1 MSFISFQGDIIMRIA
16 VVFVFLFILG
26 CAYNPQLSNVT
37 NANGTS
43 ASGKMS
49 KGAIPA
55 LGLGHVSLHPD
66 LNLRMNSSCTKVMKL
81 SFGQTQDYRS
91 VMLELKNRALIMG
104 GNSVSLVEWFENN
117 NTTGYVGNIYLCK
130 KKTYHIH
137 PHPA

>member
-1 MSFISFQGDIIMRIA
+1 MRIA
-16 VVFVFLFILG
+16 TTLIFLFIFG
-26 CAYNPQLSNVT
+26 CAYNPQLPNVT
-37 NANGTS
+37 NASGTS

-49 KGAIPA
+49 QGTIPA
-55 LGLGHVSLHPD
+55 QGVGYVSVHPD
-66 LNLRMNSSCTKVMKL
+66 LNLRTNSSCTKVMKI

-91 VMLELKNRALIMG
+91 VMMELKNRALIMG

-130 KKTYHIH
+130 KKSYHIH

>member
-1 MSFISFQGDIIMRIA
+1 MRIA
-16 VVFVFLFILG
+16 TVFIFLFIFG
-26 CAYNPQLSNVT
+26 CAYNPQLHSVT
-37 NANGTS
+37 NAGGTS

-49 KGAIPA
+49 QGTVPA
-55 LGLGHVSLHPD
+55 QGVGYVSVHPD
-66 LNLRMNSSCTKVMKL
+66 LNLRMNNSCTKVMKL

-91 VMLELKNRALIMG
+91 VMMELKNRALIMG

-117 NTTGYVGNIYLCK
+117 STTGYVGNIYLCK

>member
-1 MSFISFQGDIIMRIA
+1 MYKRQ
-16 VVFVFLFILG
+16 
-26 CAYNPQLSNVT
+26 PQLPNVT

-49 KGAIPA
+49 QGTIPA
-55 LGLGHVSLHPD
+55 RGLGHVSVHPD
-66 LNLRMNSSCTKVMKL
+66 LNLRMNSSCTKVMKI

-91 VMLELKNRALIMG
+91 VMMELKNRALIMG
-104 GNSVSLVEWFENN
+104 GNSVSLVEWFENS
-117 NTTGYVGNIYLCK
+117 NTTGYVGNIYLCE

>member
-1 MSFISFQGDIIMRIA
+1 MRIA
-16 VVFVFLFILG
+16 SVFIFLFIFG
-26 CAYNPQLSNVT
+26 CAYNPQLHNVT
-37 NANGTS
+37 NASGTS
-43 ASGKMS
+43 ASGKMAQ
-49 KGAIPA
+49 GV
-55 LGLGHVSLHPD
+55 GYVSVHPD
-66 LNLRMNSSCTKVMKL
+66 LNLRMNNSCTKVMKL

-91 VMLELKNRALIMG
+91 VMMELKNRALIMG

>member
-1 MSFISFQGDIIMRIA
+1 M
-16 VVFVFLFILG
+16 
-26 CAYNPQLSNVT
+26 T
-37 NANGTS
+37 NASGTS

-49 KGAIPA
+49 QGTIPA
-55 LGLGHVSLHPD
+55 QGMGHVSVHPD
-66 LNLRMNSSCTKVMKL
+66 LNLRVNSSCTKVMKL
-81 SFGQTQDYRS
+81 SFGQTQDYRG

>member
-1 MSFISFQGDIIMRIA
+1 MRIA
-16 VVFVFLFILG
+16 TVFIFLFIFG
-26 CAYNPQLSNVT
+26 CAYNPQLHSVT
-37 NANGTS
+37 NAGGPS

-49 KGAIPA
+49 QQGV
-55 LGLGHVSLHPD
+55 GHVSVHPD

-91 VMLELKNRALIMG
+91 VMMELKNRALIMG

>member
-1 MSFISFQGDIIMRIA
+1 MRIA
-16 VVFVFLFILG
+16 TTLIFLFIFG
-26 CAYNPQLSNVT
+26 CAYNPQLPNVT
-37 NANGTS
+37 NASGTS

-49 KGAIPA
+49 QGTIPA
-55 LGLGHVSLHPD
+55 QGVGYVSVHPD

-91 VMLELKNRALIMG
+91 VMMELKNRALIMC

-130 KKTYHIH
+130 KKSYHIH

>member
-1 MSFISFQGDIIMRIA
+1 MRIA
-16 VVFVFLFILG
+16 TIFIFLLIFG
-26 CAYNPQLSNVT
+26 CSYNPQLPNVT
-37 NANGTS
+37 NASGTS

-49 KGAIPA
+49 QGTVPA
-55 LGLGHVSLHPD
+55 QGVGHVSVHPD

-91 VMLELKNRALIMG
+91 VMMELKNRALIMG
-104 GNSVSLVEWFENN
+104 GNSVSLVEWFENTK
-117 NTTGYVGNIYLCK
+117 TTEYVGNIYLCK

>member
-1 MSFISFQGDIIMRIA
+1 MISQGDIIMRIA
-16 VVFVFLFILG
+16 AVFVFLFILG
-26 CAYNPQLSNVT
+26 CAYNPQLANVT
-37 NANGTS
+37 NASGTS

-49 KGAIPA
+49 QGTVPA
-55 LGLGHVSLHPD
+55 PGLGHVSVHPD

-117 NTTGYVGNIYLCK
+117 STTGYVGNIYFCK
-130 KKTYHIH
+130 NKTYHIH

>member
-1 MSFISFQGDIIMRIA
+1 MRIA
-16 VVFVFLFILG
+16 TTVIFLFIFG
-26 CAYNPQLSNVT
+26 CAYNPQLPNVT
-37 NANGTS
+37 NASGTS

-49 KGAIPA
+49 QGTIPA
-55 LGLGHVSLHPD
+55 LGVGYVSVHPD

-91 VMLELKNRALIMG
+91 VMMELKNRALIMG

-130 KKTYHIH
+130 KKSYHIH

>member
-1 MSFISFQGDIIMRIA
+1 MRLAAVFI
-16 VVFVFLFILG
+16 FLFFFG
-26 CAYNPQLSNVT
+26 CAYNSQLPNVT
-37 NANGTS
+37 NSSVTS

-49 KGAIPA
+49 QGTVPAKGV
-55 LGLGHVSLHPD
+55 GYVSVHPD

-91 VMLELKNRALIMG
+91 VMMELKNRALIMG

-117 NTTGYVGNIYLCK
+117 NTTGYVGNIYLCM

-137 PHPA
+137 PHHA

>member
-1 MSFISFQGDIIMRIA
+1 MRIA
-16 VVFVFLFILG
+16 TTLFFLFIFG
-26 CAYNPQLSNVT
+26 CANNPQLPNVT
-37 NANGTS
+37 NASGTS

-49 KGAIPA
+49 QGTIPA
-55 LGLGHVSLHPD
+55 QGVGYVSVHPD

-91 VMLELKNRALIMG
+91 VMMELKNRALIMG

-130 KKTYHIH
+130 KKSYHIH

>member
-1 MSFISFQGDIIMRIA
+1 MRVAAVFI
-16 VVFVFLFILG
+16 FLFIFG

-37 NANGTS
+37 NASGTS

-49 KGAIPA
+49 QGTVPA
-55 LGLGHVSLHPD
+55 QGVGHVSVHPD
-66 LNLRMNSSCTKVMKL
+66 LNLRMNSSCTRVMKL
-81 SFGQTQDYRS
+81 SVGQTTDYRS
-91 VMLELKNRALIMG
+91 VMMELKNRALIMG

-117 NTTGYVGNIYLCK
+117 NTTGYVGNIYLCE

>member
-1 MSFISFQGDIIMRIA
+1 MRIA
-16 VVFVFLFILG
+16 TVSMFLFIFG
-26 CAYNPQLSNVT
+26 CAYNPQLHNVT
-37 NANGTS
+37 NASGTS
-43 ASGKMS
+43 ASGKIAQ
-49 KGAIPA
+49 GTVPA
-55 LGLGHVSLHPD
+55 QGVGYVSVHPD
-66 LNLRMNSSCTKVMKL
+66 LSLRMNNSCAKVMKL

-91 VMLELKNRALIMG
+91 VMMELKNRALIMG

>member
-1 MSFISFQGDIIMRIA
+1 MRIA
-16 VVFVFLFILG
+16 AVFVFLFILG
-26 CAYNPQLSNVT
+26 CAYNPQLPNVT

-49 KGAIPA
+49 QGTIPA
-55 LGLGHVSLHPD
+55 RGVGHVSVHPD
-66 LNLRMNSSCTKVMKL
+66 LNLRMNSSCTKVMKI

-91 VMLELKNRALIMG
+91 VMMELKNRALIMG

-117 NTTGYVGNIYLCK
+117 NSTGYVGNIYLCN

>member
-1 MSFISFQGDIIMRIA
+1 MSLIKFQGDIIMRIA
-16 VVFVFLFILG
+16 AVFVFLFILG

-49 KGAIPA
+49 QGTIPA
-55 LGLGHVSLHPD
+55 RGVGHVSVHPD
-66 LNLRMNSSCTKVMKL
+66 LNLRMNSSCTKVMKI

-91 VMLELKNRALIMG
+91 VMMELKNRALIMG

>member
-1 MSFISFQGDIIMRIA
+1 MRIA
-16 VVFVFLFILG
+16 TVFIFLLIFG
-26 CAYNPQLSNVT
+26 CAYNPHLHNVN
-37 NANGTS
+37 NASGAS
-43 ASGKMS
+43 ASGKMAQ
-49 KGAIPA
+49 GTVPTP
-55 LGLGHVSLHPD
+55 GVGNVSVHPD
-66 LNLRMNSSCTKVMKL
+66 LTLRMNNSCTKVMKL

-91 VMLELKNRALIMG
+91 VMMELKNRALIMG

>member
-1 MSFISFQGDIIMRIA
+1 MRVAAVFI
-16 VVFVFLFILG
+16 FLFIFG

-37 NANGTS
+37 NAGGTS
-43 ASGKMS
+43 ALGKIS
-49 KGAIPA
+49 QGTGPA
-55 LGLGHVSLHPD
+55 RGVGNVSVHPD

-81 SFGQTQDYRS
+81 SFGQTTDYRS
-91 VMLELKNRALIMG
+91 AIMELKNRALIMG

-117 NTTGYVGNIYLCK
+117 NTTGYVGNIYLCE

>member
-1 MSFISFQGDIIMRIA
+1 MSLINVQGDIIMRIA
-16 VVFVFLFILG
+16 AVFVFLFILG
-26 CAYNPQLSNVT
+26 CAYNPQLPNVT

-49 KGAIPA
+49 QGTIPA
-55 LGLGHVSLHPD
+55 RGVGHVSVHPD
-66 LNLRMNSSCTKVMKL
+66 LNLRMNSSCTKVMKI

-91 VMLELKNRALIMG
+91 VMMELKNRALIMG

>member
-1 MSFISFQGDIIMRIA
+1 LSLINFQGDIIMRIA
-16 VVFVFLFILG
+16 AVFVFLFILG

-37 NANGTS
+37 NADGTS
-43 ASGKMS
+43 ASGKIFQ
-49 KGAIPA
+49 GTIPA
-55 LGLGHVSLHPD
+55 RGLGHVSVHPD

-91 VMLELKNRALIMG
+91 VMMELKNRALIMG
-104 GNSVSLVEWFENN
+104 GNSVSLVEWFENS